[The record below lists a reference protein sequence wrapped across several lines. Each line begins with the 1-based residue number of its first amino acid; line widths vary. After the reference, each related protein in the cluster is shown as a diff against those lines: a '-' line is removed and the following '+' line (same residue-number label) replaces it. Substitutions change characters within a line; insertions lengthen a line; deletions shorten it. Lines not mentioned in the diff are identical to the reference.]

1 MNILQYNTESSRYFS
16 LLILFLYASYAA
28 IHGNSRVIGVIF
40 LTSSILY
47 QFIKSYVFIMFL
59 SILLA
64 EIISTIFSRETFETK
79 TQPQLNNEIN
89 EMKGGYETKLDE
101 KEDMIA
107 KQKGTIRR
115 KNSEINSLGKNIRFL
130 QNERN
135 SNSSKIAKKNR
146 KIRKLRRI
154 KRRLEEK
161 RKRIVG
167 MTQI

>member
-1 MNILQYNTESSRYFS
+1 MNILQYNTEISRYFS
-16 LLILFLYASYAA
+16 LIVLFSYTSYAA
-28 IHGNSRVIGVIF
+28 ITGKSRVVGIIF
-40 LTSSILY
+40 LTSSFLY

-64 EIISTIFSRETFETK
+64 ETISTMFSKETFETK
-79 TQPQLNNEIN
+79 TQPQLNNEIA

-101 KEDMIA
+101 KSDIIA
-107 KQKGTIRR
+107 NQKGTIKR
-115 KNSEINSLGKNIRFL
+115 KNSEINSLGKNIRIL

-146 KIRKLRRI
+146 KIRKLRRK
-154 KRRLEEK
+154 KRSLEEK
-161 RKRIVG
+161 RKRIAG

>member
-16 LLILFLYASYAA
+16 LLVLFLYAGYAA

-59 SILLA
+59 SILIA
-64 EIISTIFSRETFETK
+64 EIISTIFSRETFETQ
-79 TQPQLNNEIN
+79 TQPQLNNVIA

-101 KEDMIA
+101 KDDIIA
-107 KQKGTIRR
+107 NQEGIIKDKDG
-115 KNSEINSLGKNIRFL
+115 EINSLGKSIGIL

-135 SNSSKIAKKNR
+135 SLDSKIIQKDE
-146 KIRKLRRI
+146 KIQKLRVEKQSCEKKQTRI
-154 KRRLEEK
+154 ERL
-161 RKRIVG
+161 
-167 MTQI
+167 TQI